1 MQGWGK
7 WWDRDGLWASACCL
21 RFLSNSNDKKQIPFG
36 EDKLE
41 RQKQWQRQRQR
52 QGNDNDRSRSS
63 SGRTSKKGKG
73 GVDVGLGIILVSF
86 HKLGSIRTLK

>member
-7 WWDRDGLWASACCL
+7 WWDRDGLWASCCL
-21 RFLSNSNDKKQIPFG
+21 RFLFNSNDKKQIPFG
-36 EDKLE
+36 DDKLE
-41 RQKQWQRQRQR
+41 SQRKS
-52 QGNDNDRSRSS
+52 NDNDRSRSS

-73 GVDVGLGIILVSF
+73 GVDVGLGIVLVSF